1 MNNRI
6 KDVIKEQGYS
16 ITSLAEKMGMTREN
30 LHRIINNPSSATLE
44 KLSNELNVP
53 VWQFFTTKQEIAKE
67 LGKGGYAI
75 TCPKCG
81 TKFKVE
87 ITPEE

>member
-1 MNNRI
+1 MDNRI

-16 ITSLAEKMGMTREN
+16 IKSLAEKMKMTREN
-30 LHRIINNPSSATLE
+30 LHRIINNPSSTTLE
-44 KLSNELNVP
+44 KLSKELNVP
-53 VWQFFTTKQEIAKE
+53 IWQFFTTKQEIAKE
-67 LGKGGYAI
+67 LGKDGYAI

-81 TKFKVE
+81 IKFKVE